1 MDTERHRNRLR
12 ISDLASRTGSDA
24 AARGVRP
31 RAAESRI
38 VESFVSVEK
47 SSLPRISPDVV
58 WTSVAD
64 GAVLFCVSRELY
76 YGANQVAAF
85 VWQQLESSNL
95 TFEALCETVKERFPD
110 ADAAEVR
117 QDVRELLDDFERNGL
132 VIATA
137 A

>member
-1 MDTERHRNRLR
+1 M
-12 ISDLASRTGSDA
+12 
-24 AARGVRP
+24 
-31 RAAESRI
+31 
-38 VESFVSVEK
+38 SVENP
-47 SSLPRISPDVV
+47 SLPRISPDVV

-95 TFEALCETVKERFPD
+95 TFEALCQAVRERFPD
-110 ADAAEVR
+110 AGAAEVR
-117 QDVRELLDDFERNGL
+117 QDVLELLDDFERNGL
-132 VIATA
+132 VIASA

>member
-1 MDTERHRNRLR
+1 
-12 ISDLASRTGSDA
+12 
-24 AARGVRP
+24 
-31 RAAESRI
+31 
-38 VESFVSVEK
+38 VSVEK

>member
-1 MDTERHRNRLR
+1 MSTENR
-12 ISDLASRTGSDA
+12 A
-24 AARGVRP
+24 
-31 RAAESRI
+31 
-38 VESFVSVEK
+38 
-47 SSLPRISPDVV
+47 LPRISPDVV

-85 VWQQLESSNL
+85 VWQQLESS
-95 TFEALCETVKERFPD
+95 TPSFEALCEAVRERFPD
-110 ADAAEVR
+110 ADAVEVR

-132 VIATA
+132 VVSSA

>member
-1 MDTERHRNRLR
+1 
-12 ISDLASRTGSDA
+12 
-24 AARGVRP
+24 
-31 RAAESRI
+31 
-38 VESFVSVEK
+38 VSVEQR
-47 SSLPRISPDVV
+47 SLPRVSPDVV

-95 TFEALCETVKERFPD
+95 TFETLCQTVRERFPD
-110 ADAAEVR
+110 ADEVEVQ

-132 VIATA
+132 VIASA

>member
-1 MDTERHRNRLR
+1 MSDENR
-12 ISDLASRTGSDA
+12 
-24 AARGVRP
+24 
-31 RAAESRI
+31 
-38 VESFVSVEK
+38 
-47 SSLPRISPDVV
+47 SLPRVSPDVV

-95 TFEALCETVKERFPD
+95 TFEALCDAVRQRFPG

-117 QDVRELLDDFERNGL
+117 QDVGELLADFERNGL
-132 VIATA
+132 VVASA

>member
-1 MDTERHRNRLR
+1 M
-12 ISDLASRTGSDA
+12 
-24 AARGVRP
+24 
-31 RAAESRI
+31 
-38 VESFVSVEK
+38 SVEDR
-47 SSLPRISPDVV
+47 SLPRISPDVV

-85 VWQQLESSNL
+85 VWQQLESSNNT
-95 TFEALCETVKERFPD
+95 TFEARCAAVRERFPD

-132 VIATA
+132 VIPA
-137 A
+137 AA

>member
-1 MDTERHRNRLR
+1 M
-12 ISDLASRTGSDA
+12 
-24 AARGVRP
+24 
-31 RAAESRI
+31 
-38 VESFVSVEK
+38 SVENR
-47 SSLPRISPDVV
+47 SLSCISLDVV
-58 WTSVAD
+58 WTLVAD

-85 VWQQLESSNL
+85 IWQQLESSSIS
-95 TFEALCETVKERFPD
+95 FEALCEAVRQRFPD

-132 VIATA
+132 VIASA

>member
-1 MDTERHRNRLR
+1 M
-12 ISDLASRTGSDA
+12 
-24 AARGVRP
+24 
-31 RAAESRI
+31 ESP
-38 VESFVSVEK
+38 VSVEDR
-47 SSLPRISPDVV
+47 SLPRISPDVV

-85 VWQQLESSNL
+85 VWQQLESSHL
-95 TFEALCETVKERFPD
+95 SFEALCETVRERFPD

-132 VIATA
+132 VVPTA